1 MLPLTNVLCAHQYHN
16 NAFTEAEV
24 ALLPLTV
31 APAAAEQST
40 LSQVRRKLLPIVVVV
55 HRFNADTRCGIA
67 THKFANSE
75 QCLSTKCLRIQQYCK
90 S

>member
-1 MLPLTNVLCAHQYHN
+1 MHPSLRH

-40 LSQVRRKLLPIVVVV
+40 LSQVQCILFLLKHTASLQSCCDSSVV
-55 HRFNADTRCGIA
+55 DTRIEHADC
-67 THKFANSE
+67 T
-75 QCLSTKCLRIQQYCK
+75 QQ
-90 S
+90 

>member
-1 MLPLTNVLCAHQYHN
+1 MLSSTRVNAYSSIVCVLSLTNMLCAHQYHN

-40 LSQVRRKLLPIVVVV
+40 LSQVRCMLLPIAVYTASLQILAV
-55 HRFNADTRCGIA
+55 A
-67 THKFANSE
+67 
-75 QCLSTKCLRIQQYCK
+75 
-90 S
+90 